1 MKGRYLWGVVA
12 AIAIAAS
19 DATIAGISGGAF
31 AASTNAPLLL
41 LGPVEAV
48 KQRESVVVVRG
59 QKLPLRTVGQV
70 EVGPTVAVFGSVRS
84 DGSFDISGV
93 QRQGLYVP
101 GATSI
106 VLTGVVQKILPALG
120 RATVGSVNVDLVS
133 LVPLEQSQGITVGSL
148 VQVAGIQPVAGGL
161 ILVQGISGG
170 ATSGIS
176 GGATSGISGGATSG
190 ISGGATSGISGGA
203 TSGISGGATSG
214 ISGG

>member
-12 AIAIAAS
+12 AIAFAAS
-19 DATIAGISGGAF
+19 DPTIAGISGGAF
-31 AASTNAPLLL
+31 ARSTDAPLVL
-41 LGPVEAV
+41 LGPVEAIN
-48 KQRESVVVVRG
+48 QREGVVVVLG
-59 QKLPLRTVGQV
+59 QRLPARVVGHV
-70 EVGPTVAVFGSVRS
+70 EVGQTVAVFGT
-84 DGSFDISGV
+84 FDSRGVINVLGV

-106 VLTGVVQKILPALG
+106 VLTGVVQKVVPALG
-120 RATVGSVNVDLVS
+120 RATVGGVNVDLVS
-133 LVPLEQSQGITVGSL
+133 LVPLEQSEGIAVGSL

-190 ISGGATSGISGGA
+190 ISGGATS
-203 TSGISGGATSG
+203 
-214 ISGG
+214 